1 MLRTLSVDAGEDR
14 WLPADCGSYTN
25 TSISSVGWPSPT
37 PRATNGTTGICFQG
51 LTPAYD
57 SAGSTFSKAN
67 SEDTKWCCSEAQ
79 KTLKINLNVF
89 AFKNSIILN
98 KTWPL
103 LSLLQTV
110 FVVTLNHA
118 SLGLYV
124 YTISNII
131 IISNYFKYYILN
143 KIKRSFIQINAKAVV
158 DACTWRPLL
167 DMPRPTKISI

>member
-1 MLRTLSVDAGEDR
+1 MNSIFIRGACAEDVICGCWRGSMATSWLRVL
-14 WLPADCGSYTN
+14 YTN
-25 TSISSVGWPSPT
+25 TSVSSVGWPSPT
-37 PRATNGTTGICFQG
+37 PGATNGTTGISFQG

-57 SAGSTFSKAN
+57 SAGSRFSKAN

-79 KTLKINLNVF
+79 KTLKATLNVF
-89 AFKNSIILN
+89 AFQNSIILN

-110 FVVTLNHA
+110 FVVAFNHV

-131 IISNYFKYYILN
+131 ISNYLKYSILN
-143 KIKRSFIQINAKAVV
+143 KI
-158 DACTWRPLL
+158 
-167 DMPRPTKISI
+167 